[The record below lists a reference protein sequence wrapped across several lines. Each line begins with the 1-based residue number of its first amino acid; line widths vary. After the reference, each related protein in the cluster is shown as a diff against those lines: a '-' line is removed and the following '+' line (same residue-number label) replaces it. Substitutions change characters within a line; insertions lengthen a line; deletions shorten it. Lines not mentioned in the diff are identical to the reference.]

1 MTMLHDVRRVEVL
14 EGHRL
19 RLGFD
24 DGAEGDV
31 DISSIVPFEG
41 VFAPLRESGYFARV
55 RVDPEL
61 GTISW
66 PNGADID
73 PEVLYSAV
81 TGAPLPEWAP
91 PKSGSLPPNSPAP
104 GMEASMPEICRFFGI
119 VIQMYFREH
128 PVTHFHVRYGE
139 WKAVVAIESAS
150 VLSGALPP
158 RVVGLVAEWAT
169 LHRDELRDDWDRARQ
184 GLPLRKI
191 APLE

>member
-1 MTMLHDVRRVEVL
+1 MTLHDVLRVEVL
-14 EGHRL
+14 GAHRL

-31 DISSIVPFEG
+31 DIASLVPFEG
-41 VFAPLRESGYFARV
+41 VFAPLRESGFFARV
-55 RVDPEL
+55 RVDAEL
-61 GTISW
+61 GTICW

-73 PEVLYSAV
+73 PEVLYSAA

-91 PKSGSLPPNSPAP
+91 PPSASRSPDPPAP

-128 PVTHFHVRYGE
+128 PAAHFHVRYGE
-139 WKAVVAIESAS
+139 WRAVVAIDPVS
-150 VLSGALPP
+150 VLSGEIPP

-169 LHRDELRDDWDRARQ
+169 LHRDELRNNWERARR
-184 GLPLRKI
+184 GLPLEKI

>member
-1 MTMLHDVRRVEVL
+1 MAHDVRRVEVL
-14 EGHRL
+14 EGYCL
-19 RLGFD
+19 RLGFT
-24 DGAEGDV
+24 DGSEGDIDVSSMV
-31 DISSIVPFEG
+31 DFEG

-61 GTISW
+61 GTICW

-73 PEVLYSAV
+73 PEILYSAA
-81 TGAPLPEWAP
+81 TGAPLPEWAHLDP
-91 PKSGSLPPNSPAP
+91 ASLPPIQPAP
-104 GMEASMPEICRFFGI
+104 GMELSVPEICRFFGI

-128 PVTHFHVRYGE
+128 PIAHFHVRYGGLR
-139 WKAVVAIESAS
+139 AVVAIESFAI
-150 VLSGALPP
+150 LSGSLPP

-184 GLPLRKI
+184 GLPLKKI

>member
-1 MTMLHDVRRVEVL
+1 MMLHDVRRVEVL
-14 EGHRL
+14 EAHRL

-31 DISSIVPFEG
+31 DIASLVPFEG
-41 VFAPLRESGYFARV
+41 VFGPLHESGYFARV

-61 GTISW
+61 GTIRW

-73 PEVLYSAV
+73 PEVLYSAA
-81 TGAPLPEWAP
+81 TGARLPEWAP
-91 PKSGSLPPNSPAP
+91 PQSASRAPDPPAP
-104 GMEASMPEICRFFGI
+104 GMEASMPEICWFFGI

-128 PVTHFHVRYGE
+128 PVAHFHVRYG
-139 WKAVVAIESAS
+139 VAIDSVS
-150 VLSGALPP
+150 VLGGEIPP

-169 LHRDELRDDWDRARQ
+169 LHRDELRDNWERARR
-184 GLPLRKI
+184 GLPLEKI

>member
-31 DISSIVPFEG
+31 DISSMVPFEG

-55 RVDPEL
+55 RVDSEL
-61 GTISW
+61 GTICWS
-66 PNGADID
+66 NGADID
-73 PEVLYSAV
+73 PEVLYSAA

-91 PKSGSLPPNSPAP
+91 PESGSIPPNLPAP
-104 GMEASMPEICRFFGI
+104 GMAASRPEICRFLGL
-119 VIQMYFREH
+119 VIRMCFREH
-128 PVTHFHVRYGE
+128 PEAHFHVRYGE
-139 WKAVVAIESAS
+139 WRAVASAS

-158 RVVGLVAEWAT
+158 RAVGLVAEWAT
-169 LHRDELRDDWDRARQ
+169 LHRDELRDDWNRARL
-184 GLPLRKI
+184 GLPLEKI